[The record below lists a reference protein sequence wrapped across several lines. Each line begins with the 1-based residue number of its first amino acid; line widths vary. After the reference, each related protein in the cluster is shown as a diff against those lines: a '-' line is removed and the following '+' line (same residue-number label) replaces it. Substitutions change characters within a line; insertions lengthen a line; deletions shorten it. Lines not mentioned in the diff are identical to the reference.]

1 MPESVPALLAAYDR
15 GQSRPSHGIKKI
27 TPQEHT
33 TVDQAGLESE
43 VPSFDSPQPAAASLA
58 VECDEPGCEA
68 EPVDACEYV
77 DSRGSA
83 CRTHWCAT
91 HGPEVA
97 GHRYCRRHAG
107 TMVALG
113 SKANNPR
120 ALPDVGHRGASLVR
134 WVYRDLDPA
143 LTTLL
148 DAESRSNE
156 HLLRDTEV
164 AVGRAEDGS
173 RCWEMSWKLAS
184 PSGIRL
190 RITLMVEEQ
199 DDSVVLVRLGD
210 EVLASGVPPWIEARR
225 LGKQVTEE
233 EDREQRRSFYA
244 FLEEYLTEAI
254 RQA

>member
-1 MPESVPALLAAYDR
+1 MEHMKISSEEHAA
-15 GQSRPSHGIKKI
+15 I
-27 TPQEHT
+27 
-33 TVDQAGLESE
+33 DQAEFERRMAPFRSREGT
-43 VPSFDSPQPAAASLA
+43 AAPLLTP
-58 VECDEPGCEA
+58 CGEPGCEA
-68 EPVDACEYV
+68 EPVAACGYV
-77 DSRGSA
+77 DSRGIA
-83 CRTHWCAT
+83 CRTHWCAE

-97 GHRYCRRHAG
+97 GQRYCRRHAG

-148 DAESRSNE
+148 EAESRSNE

-164 AVGRAEDGS
+164 AVGRAEDGR

-199 DDSVVLVRLGD
+199 DDAVVLVRLGN

-225 LGKQVTEE
+225 LGKQVSED
-233 EDREQRRSFYA
+233 EDREQRRNFYA

>member
-1 MPESVPALLAAYDR
+1 MT
-15 GQSRPSHGIKKI
+15 KI
-27 TPQEHT
+27 TPDDP
-33 TVDQAGLESE
+33 VVIDQAEFERRMAPFRSKDGA
-43 VPSFDSPQPAAASLA
+43 PAPVLTR
-58 VECDEPGCEA
+58 CGEPGCVA
-68 EPVDACEYV
+68 LPVDACGYV
-77 DSRGSA
+77 DSRGAA
-83 CRTHWCAT
+83 CRTHWCAD

-97 GHRYCRRHAG
+97 GQRYCRRHAG

-148 DAESRSNE
+148 DLESRSNE

-184 PSGIRL
+184 PSGIRV
-190 RITLMVEEQ
+190 RITLMVEEK
-199 DDSVVLVRLGD
+199 DDAVVLVRLGD

-225 LGKQVTEE
+225 LGKHVTED

-254 RQA
+254 RQV

>member
-1 MPESVPALLAAYDR
+1 MNE
-15 GQSRPSHGIKKI
+15 I
-27 TPQEHT
+27 TPKENAAI
-33 TVDQAGLESE
+33 D
-43 VPSFDSPQPAAASLA
+43 PAEFERRMAPFRSRDA
-58 VECDEPGCEA
+58 VALPVVARCGEPGCDA
-68 EPVDACEYV
+68 EPVDACGYV
-77 DSRGSA
+77 DSRGNS
-83 CRTHWCAT
+83 CRTHWCAA
-91 HGPEVA
+91 HGPEV
-97 GHRYCRRHAG
+97 GGQRYCRRHAG

-148 DAESRSNE
+148 EAESRSNE

-164 AVGRAEDGS
+164 AVGRAEDGG

-190 RITLMVEEQ
+190 RITLMVEEK
-199 DDSVVLVRLGD
+199 DDSIVLVRLGN

-225 LGKQVTEE
+225 LGQQVTED

>member
-1 MPESVPALLAAYDR
+1 MKKKSHPAEHRDLEPADTAAPAEP
-15 GQSRPSHGIKKI
+15 SRSTDPLPLPVVARCG
-27 TPQEHT
+27 EL
-33 TVDQAGLESE
+33 G
-43 VPSFDSPQPAAASLA
+43 
-58 VECDEPGCEA
+58 CDG
-68 EPVDACEYV
+68 EPVDACGYV
-77 DSRGSA
+77 DSRGVA
-83 CRTHWCAT
+83 CRTHWCSE

-97 GHRYCRRHAG
+97 GQRYCRRHAG

-143 LTTLL
+143 LTALL
-148 DAESRSNE
+148 EGESRSNE

-164 AVGRAEDGS
+164 AVGRAEDGA

-190 RITLMVEEQ
+190 RITLMVEEK

-225 LGKQVTEE
+225 LGKQVTED

-244 FLEEYLTEAI
+244 FLEEYLTDAV